1 MNSPWKHSPFF
12 ESSSHRF
19 LHQGRLE
26 RRHFFQGL
34 RDRRQL
40 VAADGPTLL
49 PGGRLAVA
57 GLGQVLRISPDS
69 WTSQGLGPPTWIK
82 NLKKKIRRWWQAV
95 PGASQVPL
103 LLN

>member
-1 MNSPWKHSPFF
+1 MLPHELTMKTLSVF

-82 NLKKKIRRWWQAV
+82 NLKKK
-95 PGASQVPL
+95 
-103 LLN
+103 N